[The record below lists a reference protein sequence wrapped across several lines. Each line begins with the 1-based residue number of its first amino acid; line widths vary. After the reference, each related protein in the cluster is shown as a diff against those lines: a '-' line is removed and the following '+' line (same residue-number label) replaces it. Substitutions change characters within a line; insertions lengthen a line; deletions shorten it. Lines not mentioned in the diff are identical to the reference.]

1 MLLERFSFTKFG
13 RKKFLNNQVL
23 TRTDHSPEK
32 RNLININ
39 VIFQHINSAKRTEIF
54 DFFKFKLKGSHVND
68 DKEKSDSMT
77 PSSTDF

>member
-1 MLLERFSFTKFG
+1 MESQGKQKEKFHKKIKDFGNENFKMLLERFSFTKFG

-54 DFFKFKLKGSHVND
+54 DFF
-68 DKEKSDSMT
+68 
-77 PSSTDF
+77 